1 MKYYGCSEL
10 GYNTWRGP
18 PVDIVV
24 IAHLYQGLTQEAEP
38 VEGTYIK
45 GFITRNWLL

>member
-1 MKYYGCSEL
+1 MVALNC
-10 GYNTWRGP
+10 
-18 PVDIVV
+18 V
-24 IAHLYQGLTQEAEP
+24 IIPGEAPQWTLLLLLIYQGLTQEAEP